1 MSVNL
6 RKNSDKDA
14 FNNFKADYPPK
25 LALSK
30 INLHK
35 FCKYSHVTKKLII
48 SGR

>member
-14 FNNFKADYPPK
+14 FNNFKAAIDYPPK

-35 FCKYSHVTKKLII
+35 FLQIVT
-48 SGR
+48 RY